1 MQSVI
6 KDTEWYKNITKDFI
20 DTNPPKPVTPAKKMP
35 FLQDLLIR
43 TNKMIDIGFITTIYF
58 ILGAIVANIIT
69 KYQTEFNN
77 KNEDKRT
84 VIKSTLSLILLI
96 WINGVLI
103 YFARNI
109 VELIPY
115 PFDDLFGFHHK
126 KVKELGA
133 ATAFTFVLL
142 YYQPNL
148 NKMMKYLSVRW
159 NNTFEGQTFIGGIKL
174 LTKPAIKPTITD
186 EDDKNKNNKNNNI
199 NNNRNNMN
207 NINNNRNNMNNM
219 NNNRNNSIMKNNIM
233 DNND

>member
-1 MQSVI
+1 MNLDI
-6 KDTEWYKNITKDFI
+6 RDTNWYKNLTKGFI
-20 DTNPPKPVTPAKKMP
+20 DTSPPKSSVKVKKMP
-35 FLQDLLIR
+35 RLQDFLIQ

-69 KYQTEFNN
+69 KFQTEFSN
-77 KNEDKRT
+77 KEEDKKT
-84 VIKSTLSLILLI
+84 VIRSSLNLILLI

-103 YFARNI
+103 YFARNF

-115 PFDDLFGFHHK
+115 PFDNLFGFHHD

-148 NKMMKYLSVRW
+148 NKMMKYLTVRW
-159 NNTFEGQTFIGGIKL
+159 KNTFEGRSFIDGLKL

-186 EDDKNKNNKNNNI
+186 DVNK
-199 NNNRNNMN
+199 
-207 NINNNRNNMNNM
+207 
-219 NNNRNNSIMKNNIM
+219 
-233 DNND
+233 